1 MKNIY
6 SNIFSFN
13 KKTLHKSIVN
23 LKKGNVVSL
32 PTETVYGLA
41 GNAYSKKSINKIYKL
56 KKRPKVNPLIVHY
69 FDYKNAE
76 NEVVLNNNF
85 FKLYKKFCPGPITFI
100 LKKRIKSKIQ
110 SSVTANL
117 NTVAVR
123 FPNHRVMRSI
133 LKKIDFPLAMPSA
146 NLSSGVS
153 PVNAEN
159 VADEFKKNIKLIIN
173 DGKSKIGIESTVID
187 LTGKP
192 KILRPGIISPEVIN
206 KILKTRINIAR
217 KNLKFKSPG
226 MLKKHYSPGIPVLLN
241 QKIFNTKHA
250 FITFGKKYK
259 NNKNNKNYFN
269 LSKKSN
275 LKEAASNLY
284 ETLRKIKKL
293 KFKKIYVVKIPNR
306 NVGIAINDRLKRA
319 SHE

>member
-13 KKTLHKSIVN
+13 KKTLHKAIAN
-23 LKKGNVVSL
+23 LKKGNVVGL

-41 GNAYSKKSINKIYKL
+41 GNAYSKKSVNKIYKL
-56 KKRPKVNPLIVHY
+56 KKRPKFNPLIVHY
-69 FDYKNAE
+69 FNYKNAE
-76 NEVVLNNNF
+76 KEVLLNDNF

-110 SSVTANL
+110 SSVTAGL

-123 FPNHRVMRSI
+123 FPSHRVVRSI

-153 PVNAEN
+153 AVNAEN
-159 VADEFKKNIKLIIN
+159 VADEFKKNIKLIVN
-173 DGKSKIGIESTVID
+173 DGKSKIGIESTVVD
-187 LTGKP
+187 LTGRP
-192 KILRPGIISPEVIN
+192 KILRPGIISPGIIN
-206 KILKTRINIAR
+206 KILKTKINIIKR
-217 KNLKFKSPG
+217 NLKLRSPG

-241 QKIFNTKHA
+241 QKTFNTKHA
-250 FITFGKKYK
+250 FITFGKKY
-259 NNKNNKNYFN
+259 KNNKNYFN

-293 KFKKIYVVKIPNR
+293 KFKKIYVVKIPNKG
-306 NVGIAINDRLKRA
+306 VGIAINDRLKRA

>member
-13 KKTLHKSIVN
+13 KKTLHKSISN
-23 LKKGNVVSL
+23 LKKGNVVGL

-41 GNAYSKKSINKIYKL
+41 GNAYSKKSIIKIYKL
-56 KKRPKVNPLIVHY
+56 KKRPKFNPLIIHY
-69 FDYKNAE
+69 FNYKNAE
-76 NEVVLNNNF
+76 KEVVFNDNF

-100 LKKRIKSKIQ
+100 LKKKIKSKIQ
-110 SSVTANL
+110 SSVTAGL

-123 FPNHRVMRSI
+123 FPSHRVVRSI

-159 VADEFKKNIKLIIN
+159 VADDFKKKIKLIIN
-173 DGKSKIGIESTVID
+173 GGKSKIGIESTVID
-187 LTGKP
+187 LTSKP
-192 KILRPGIISPEVIN
+192 KILRPGIVSPETIN
-206 KILKTRINIAR
+206 RVLKTKINIAK
-217 KNLKFKSPG
+217 KNLKLKSPG
-226 MLKKHYSPGIPVLLN
+226 MLKRHYSPGIPMLLN
-241 QKIFNTKHA
+241 QKTFNKKHA

-259 NNKNNKNYFN
+259 DKKNCFN

-284 ETLRKIKKL
+284 KILRKIKKL
-293 KFKKIYVVKIPNR
+293 KFKKIYVVKIPNKS
-306 NVGIAINDRLKRA
+306 VGIAINDRLKRA
-319 SHE
+319 AN